1 MPILSALS
9 LFTVSKREKNNMRRL
24 IAAFLLFSPFLLS
37 AQNNWGKKF
46 EQLGTQLPTPNEYR
60 TGSGA
65 PGPDYWQQ
73 KVDYKIAVEL
83 DDEKQRITGSETIT
97 YFNNSPSD
105 LNYLWVQLDQN
116 VRKKDSFGSRANG
129 SQGLPDDVSFVNAKQ
144 FQSMIGAY
152 DYDGGFKIQSVTDD
166 SGKPLSYTINNTMMR
181 VDLPQ
186 DVKSGESYSFKISW
200 WYNVNDR
207 GVMGGRSGY
216 EYFKDDGNYLYTI
229 AQFYPRL
236 AVYDDVN
243 GWQNKQ
249 FLGSGEFALSFG
261 DFEVEI
267 TVPEDH
273 VVGATGE
280 LQNPEEVLSKK
291 ELQRFEKAKKS
302 FDKPVI
308 IVTQKEAIAKEKNPK
323 KGKKTWKYKAENVR
337 DYAFASSRKFIW
349 DAQSVKTGSTT
360 PLAMSLYPKEG
371 NPLWEREST
380 KAVVNTLINYS
391 EMTIDYPYPVAISV
405 HAASIGME
413 YPMICFNFGR
423 PNPDGSYDDRIKTRM
438 VFVIVHEVGHNYFP
452 MIVNSDE
459 RQWAWMDEGLDSFLE
474 YLTMHRFYPDL
485 PYTSNSPAAIKNYMK
500 GSKDFM
506 RPIMTNPEQSLQLGP
521 EAYSKPSAALVILRE
536 TVMGP
541 ELFDAAFKEYARRW
555 AFKHPKPADFFR
567 TMEDASGVDLDWFWR
582 GWFYSVDNVDIEV
595 SDVKWFR
602 MKSNKQSVEKQVTA
616 TEGTLG
622 NGSSEQNATNPL
634 YGKPQEFMVMDSQ
647 QGGEYRGEF
656 DNEGVRKRYE
666 GKNIYQVTFENK
678 GGLVMPIVVEIT
690 YKDGSKEIE
699 RLPAEIWRRNEQ
711 RVSHMFVKDKEIASV
726 KLDPNNEL
734 ADVNAENDVFPK
746 TNVDSRFDTFK
757 KNGGN

>member
-1 MPILSALS
+1 MKRIL
-9 LFTVSKREKNNMRRL
+9 
-24 IAAFLLFSPFLLS
+24 FLLALTSPFTLFS
-37 AQNNWGKKF
+37 QDNWGKKF
-46 EQLGTQLPTPNEYR
+46 EQLGTGLPTPNEYR

-83 DDEKQRITGSETIT
+83 DDANQRITGTETIT
-97 YFNNSPSD
+97 YFNNSPTE
-105 LNYLWVQLDQN
+105 LTYLWLQLDQN
-116 VRKKDSFGSRANG
+116 VRKKNSMGAQANG
-129 SQGLPDDVSFVNAKQ
+129 GQSLADGVSSVSGNQ
-144 FQSMIGAY
+144 LQSFIGDY
-152 DYDGGFKIQSVTDD
+152 DFDGGFKIQSITDANG
-166 SGKPLSYTINNTMMR
+166 SPLKNTVNNTMMR
-181 VDLPQ
+181 VDLPEAI
-186 DVKSGESYSFKISW
+186 KPGESYSFNVAW

-207 GVMGGRSGY
+207 GIMGGRSGY
-216 EYFKDDGNYLYTI
+216 EYFKEDGNYLYTI

-273 VVGATGE
+273 VIGATGE
-280 LQNPEEVLSKK
+280 LQNANEVLSRT
-291 ELQRFEKAKKS
+291 ERQRFDKAKKS

-308 IVTQKEAIAKEKNPK
+308 IVTQKEAEAKEKNPK
-323 KGKKTWKYKAENVR
+323 TGKKTWKYKATNVR

-349 DAQSVKTGSTT
+349 DAQSVKTGTTT
-360 PLAMSLYPKEG
+360 PLAMSYYPKEG

-391 EMTIDYPYPVAISV
+391 EKTIDYPYPVAISV

-423 PNPDGSYDDRIKTRM
+423 PRPDGTYDDNIKTRM
-438 VFVIVHEVGHNYFP
+438 VYVIVHEVGHNFFP
-452 MIVNSDE
+452 MIVNNDE

-474 YLTMHRFYPDL
+474 YTTMHRYYPDL
-485 PYTSNSPAAIKNYMK
+485 PYYSNSPTAIKSYMK

-582 GWFYSVDNVDIEV
+582 GWFYSVDNVDVEV
-595 SDVKWFR
+595 SDVKWLR
-602 MKSNKQSVEKQVTA
+602 IKGEKQEIEGQITI

-622 NGSSEQNATNPL
+622 TTSAENAGNPL
-634 YGKPQEFMVMDSQ
+634 YGQPQEIELTDGQ
-647 QGGEYRGEF
+647 QSGEFRGEF
-656 DNEGVRKRYE
+656 DNEGMKQRFA
-666 GKNIYQVTFENK
+666 GKNLYQVTFENK
-678 GGLVMPIVVEIT
+678 GGLVMPIVVEFT
-690 YKDGSKEIE
+690 YKDGTTEIQK
-699 RLPAEIWRRNEQ
+699 LPAEIWRKNEQ
-711 RVSHMFVKDKEIASV
+711 TVSHMFVKDKEVASI
-726 KLDPNNEL
+726 KFDPNDEL
-734 ADVNAENDVFPK
+734 ADVNTENDVFPK
-746 TNVDSRFDTFK
+746 KGVDSRFDKFK
-757 KNGGN
+757 KKN

>member
-1 MPILSALS
+1 MAFAIPFS
-9 LFTVSKREKNNMRRL
+9 LTG
-24 IAAFLLFSPFLLS
+24 
-37 AQNNWGKKF
+37 QDNWGKKF
-46 EQLGTQLPTPNEYR
+46 EQLGTGLPTPNEYR

-83 DDEKQRITGSETIT
+83 DDANQKITGTETIT
-97 YFNNSPSD
+97 YYNNSPTE
-105 LNYLWVQLDQN
+105 LTYLWLQLDQN
-116 VRKKDSFGSRANG
+116 VRKKNSMGSQANG
-129 SQGLPDDVSFVNAKQ
+129 RQSLTDNVSSLSGSQL
-144 FQSMIGAY
+144 QSMIGDY
-152 DYDGGFKIQSVTDD
+152 DFDGGFKIQSVTD
-166 SGKPLSYTINNTMMR
+166 SNGNPLKNTINNTMMR
-181 VDLPQ
+181 VDLP
-186 DVKSGESYSFKISW
+186 KSIKPGESYSLNVAW

-207 GVMGGRSGY
+207 GIMGGRSGY
-216 EYFKDDGNYLYTI
+216 EYFKEDGNYLYTI

-273 VVGATGE
+273 IIGATGE
-280 LQNPEEVLSKK
+280 LQNANEVLSRT
-291 ELQRFEKAKKS
+291 ERQRFDKAKKS

-308 IVTQKEAIAKEKNPK
+308 IVTQKEAEAKEKNPK
-323 KGKKTWKYKAENVR
+323 TGKKTWKYTAKNVR

-349 DAQSVKTGSTT
+349 DAQSVKTGTTT
-360 PLAMSLYPKEG
+360 PLAMSYYPKEG

-391 EMTIDYPYPVAISV
+391 EKTIDYPYPVAISV

-423 PNPDGSYDDRIKTRM
+423 PRPDGSYDDNIKTRM
-438 VFVIVHEVGHNYFP
+438 VFVIVHEVGHNFFP
-452 MIVNSDE
+452 MIVNNDE

-474 YLTMHRFYPDL
+474 YTTMHRYYPDL
-485 PYTSNSPAAIKNYMK
+485 PYFSNSPAAIKSYMK

-521 EAYSKPSAALVILRE
+521 EAYSKPSAALVIMRE

-582 GWFYSVDNVDIEV
+582 GWFYSVDNVDVEV
-595 SDVKWFR
+595 SDVKWMR
-602 MKSNKQSVEKQVTA
+602 IKGGNQEIEGQVTA

-622 NGSSEQNATNPL
+622 NTSGENAGNPL
-634 YGKPQEFMVMDSQ
+634 YGQPQEIELTEGQ
-647 QGGEYRGEF
+647 QSGEFRGEF
-656 DNEGVRKRYE
+656 DNEGVKQRFA
-666 GKNIYQVTFENK
+666 GKNLYQVTFENK
-678 GGLVMPIVVEIT
+678 GGLVMPIVVEFT
-690 YKDGSKEIE
+690 YKDGTTEIQK
-699 RLPAEIWRRNEQ
+699 LPAEIWRKNEQ
-711 RVSHMFVKDKEIASV
+711 TVSHMFVKDREVASI
-726 KLDPNNEL
+726 KFDPNDEL

-746 TNVDSRFDTFK
+746 KGVDSRFDKFK
-757 KNGGN
+757 KKN

>member
-1 MPILSALS
+1 MKRIIILLAFAIPFS
-9 LFTVSKREKNNMRRL
+9 LTG
-24 IAAFLLFSPFLLS
+24 
-37 AQNNWGKKF
+37 QDNWGKKF
-46 EQLGTQLPTPNEYR
+46 EQLGTGLPTPNEYR

-83 DDEKQRITGSETIT
+83 DDANQKITGTETIT
-97 YFNNSPSD
+97 YYNNSPTE
-105 LNYLWVQLDQN
+105 LTYLWLQLDQN
-116 VRKKDSFGSRANG
+116 VRKKNSMGSQANG
-129 SQGLPDDVSFVNAKQ
+129 RQSLTDNVSSLSGSQL
-144 FQSMIGAY
+144 QSMIGDY
-152 DYDGGFKIQSVTDD
+152 DFDGGFKIQSVTD
-166 SGKPLSYTINNTMMR
+166 SNGNPLKNTINNTMMR
-181 VDLPQ
+181 VDLP
-186 DVKSGESYSFKISW
+186 KSIKPGESYSLNVAW

-207 GVMGGRSGY
+207 GIMGGRSGY
-216 EYFKDDGNYLYTI
+216 EYFKEDGNYLYTI

-273 VVGATGE
+273 IIGATGE
-280 LQNPEEVLSKK
+280 LQNANEVLSRT
-291 ELQRFEKAKKS
+291 ERQRFDKAKKS

-308 IVTQKEAIAKEKNPK
+308 IVTQKEAEAKEKNPK
-323 KGKKTWKYKAENVR
+323 TGKKTWKYTAKNVR

-349 DAQSVKTGSTT
+349 DAQSVKTGTTT
-360 PLAMSLYPKEG
+360 PLAMSYYPKEG

-391 EMTIDYPYPVAISV
+391 EKTIDYPYPVAISV

-423 PNPDGSYDDRIKTRM
+423 PRPDGSYGDNIKTRM
-438 VFVIVHEVGHNYFP
+438 VFVIVHEVGHNFFP
-452 MIVNSDE
+452 MIVNNDE

-474 YLTMHRFYPDL
+474 YTTMHRYYPDL
-485 PYTSNSPAAIKNYMK
+485 PYFSNSPAAIKSYMK

-521 EAYSKPSAALVILRE
+521 EAYSKPSAALVIMRE

-582 GWFYSVDNVDIEV
+582 GWFYSVDNVDVEV
-595 SDVKWFR
+595 SDVKWMR
-602 MKSNKQSVEKQVTA
+602 IKGGNQEIEGQVTA

-622 NGSSEQNATNPL
+622 NTSGENAGNPL
-634 YGKPQEFMVMDSQ
+634 YGQPQEIELTEGQ
-647 QGGEYRGEF
+647 QSGEFRGEF
-656 DNEGVRKRYE
+656 DNEGVKQRFA
-666 GKNIYQVTFENK
+666 GKNLYQVTFENK
-678 GGLVMPIVVEIT
+678 GGLVMPIVVEFT
-690 YKDGSKEIE
+690 YKDGTTEIQK
-699 RLPAEIWRRNEQ
+699 LPAEIWRKNEQ
-711 RVSHMFVKDKEIASV
+711 TVSHMFVKDREVASI
-726 KLDPNNEL
+726 KFDPNDEL

-746 TNVDSRFDTFK
+746 KGVDSRFDKFK
-757 KNGGN
+757 KKN